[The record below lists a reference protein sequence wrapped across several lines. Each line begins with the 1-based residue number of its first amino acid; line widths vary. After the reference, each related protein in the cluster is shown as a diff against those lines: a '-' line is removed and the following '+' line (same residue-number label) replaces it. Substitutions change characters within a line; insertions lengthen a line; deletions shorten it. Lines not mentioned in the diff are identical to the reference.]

1 MDFKQK
7 YIDMNG
13 FEIVQRVNDFVQFDE
28 VLRTE
33 ISKISSPE
41 QRNIDSKMI
50 SNGSGTMEGKTF
62 NVPARFADKLN
73 DIPNPERNGLNLLF
87 SYYIFNILSGREQ
100 AIREFLYH
108 FYQVGEVMYQGM
120 EKGPVA
126 RGRKKDAPDGFVIR
140 LEDIGLTESKPAS
153 LGSITPTEY
162 ERLRRFVS
170 EGMLPAIEAFQRR
183 WSVGVIYRS
192 VNFRN
197 LSLNLFK
204 GVREIR
210 VVNQTLQTGY

>member
-1 MDFKQK
+1 
-7 YIDMNG
+7 MNG

-33 ISKISSPE
+33 ITKVSSPE
-41 QRNIDSKMI
+41 QRNIDPKMI
-50 SNGSGTMEGKTF
+50 SNGSGTMEGKNF
-62 NVPARFADKLN
+62 SVPARFADRLN
-73 DIPNPERNGLNLLF
+73 DIPNPERNGLTLLL
-87 SYYIFNILSGREQ
+87 SYYMFTILSGREQ
-100 AIREFLYH
+100 AIHDFLHYL
-108 FYQVGEVMYQGM
+108 YQLGEIMYQGG
-120 EKGPVA
+120 EKRPVT
-126 RGRKKDAPDGFVIR
+126 RGRKKDETQEFVIS
-140 LEDIGLTESKPAS
+140 LEDIGLTETKPTV
-153 LGSITPTEY
+153 LGSITPAEY

-170 EGMLPAIEAFQRR
+170 ECMLPGIEAFQRR
-183 WSVGVIYRS
+183 WSIGVIYRS